1 MDRLRPVNPSTVIMS
16 DINGAHARVKPVSLN
31 AIRSKRSAIS
41 VVGLGYVGLP
51 LALEL
56 AKKFRVIGFD
66 ISAPR
71 VQMMQNRQDPS
82 EELEASAFD
91 GKDITFTSDPA
102 DLSGASFHIVAVPT
116 PVDDSRIPNLK
127 PLLGASHSVGK
138 HLKRGDI
145 VVFESTVYPG
155 CTEEDC
161 VPILEQESGLT
172 FGEDFSVGYSPE
184 RINPG
189 DKEHTVDKILKIVSA
204 SDEDTLRVVSGVYGD
219 IITAGI
225 YEAASIKVAE
235 AAKVIENSQRD
246 VNISFVNELSII
258 FRQMGIDTQDVLEAA
273 GTKWNFLPFRPGLVG
288 GHCISVDPYYLLHKS
303 VKLGYDPLVI
313 ASGRRINDR
322 MPAFIAKELVQALLH
337 ADKNPKR
344 SKVLVLGVTFKEN
357 VADIRNSKVVDVVRE
372 LMDFGVNVHVHDPNA
387 SPNEVA
393 HEYGLTLTEEVGK
406 DYDAVVVAVAHTAF
420 KEYNLDKFRSI
431 SRDTLLLF
439 DLKGLYDR
447 SQLTEGEIIWRL

>member
-1 MDRLRPVNPSTVIMS
+1 MIDPQQELSAYRN
-16 DINGAHARVKPVSLN
+16 K
-31 AIRSKRSAIS
+31 KKAIS

-66 ISAPR
+66 ISQSR
-71 VQMMQNRQDPS
+71 VEMMRRGEDPS
-82 EELEASAFD
+82 AELEATAFENR
-91 GKDITFTSDPA
+91 DITFSHEHA
-102 DLSGASFHIVAVPT
+102 DLREASFHIVAVPT
-116 PVDDSRIPNLK
+116 PVDETRTPNLK
-127 PLLGASHSVGK
+127 PLFGASRSVGK
-138 HLKRGDI
+138 NLKEGDI

-161 VPILEQESGLT
+161 VPILEEESDLT
-172 FGEDFSVGYSPE
+172 FGEDFTVGYSPE

-189 DKEHTVDKILKIVSA
+189 DKEHTVDKILKIVSG
-204 SDEDTLRVVSGVYGD
+204 SDAETLEVVSGIYGD
-219 IITAGI
+219 VITAGI
-225 YEAASIKVAE
+225 YEAATIKVAE

-258 FRQMGIDTQDVLEAA
+258 FRQMGIDTRDVLEAA

-303 VKLGYDPLVI
+303 VKMGYDPLVI

-322 MPAFIAKELVQALLH
+322 MPAFIAKELIQTLLK
-337 ADKNPKR
+337 ASRNPKE
-344 SKVLVLGVTFKEN
+344 SKVLMLGVTFKEN

-372 LMDFGVNVHVHDPNA
+372 LMEYGVNVQVYDPNA

-393 HEYGLTLTEEVGK
+393 HEYGLSMVDNIGEN
-406 DYDAVVVAVAHTAF
+406 YDAIVVAVGHKAF
-420 KEYNLDKFRSI
+420 EEYGIAQFREI
-431 SRDTLLLF
+431 SRGELILF

-447 SQLTEGEIIWRL
+447 SELKEGEVVWRL

>member
-1 MDRLRPVNPSTVIMS
+1 MLT
-16 DINGAHARVKPVSLN
+16 
-31 AIRSKRSAIS
+31 AIRKKELALS

-56 AKKFRVIGFD
+56 AKKFRVVGFD
-66 ISAPR
+66 ISTSR
-71 VQMMQNRQDPS
+71 VKMMRNRQDPS
-82 EELEASAFD
+82 EELDPEAFD
-91 GKDITFTSDPA
+91 GKDITFTSDAA
-102 DLSGASFHIVAVPT
+102 DLAKASFHIVAVPT
-116 PVDDSRIPNLK
+116 PVDETRTPNLK

-145 VVFESTVYPG
+145 VIFESTVYPG

-161 VPILEQESGLT
+161 VPILEQESSLT
-172 FGEDFSVGYSPE
+172 YLDDFTVGYSPE

-204 SDEDTLRVVSGVYGD
+204 SDPATLEVVAGVYGD

-225 YEAASIKVAE
+225 YRAASIKVAE

-246 VNISFVNELSII
+246 VNISFVNELSMI
-258 FRQMGIDTQDVLEAA
+258 FRRMGIDTLDVLEAA

-322 MPAFIAKELVQALLH
+322 VPAFIAKELVQALLK
-337 ADKNPKR
+337 ADRSPKQ
-344 SKVLVLGVTFKEN
+344 SKVLMLGITFKEN
-357 VADIRNSKVVDVVRE
+357 VSDIRNSKVVDVVRE
-372 LMDFGVNVHVHDPNA
+372 LMEFGINVHLHDPHA

-393 HEYGLTLTEEVGK
+393 HEYGLSMTEEVGHN
-406 DYDAVVVAVAHTAF
+406 YDAIVVAVGHQ
-420 KEYNLDKFRSI
+420 KFEAYTLERFRQI
-431 SRDTLLLF
+431 SRGELMLF

-447 SQLTEGEIIWRL
+447 TQLQDGELLWRL

>member
-1 MDRLRPVNPSTVIMS
+1 LLS
-16 DINGAHARVKPVSLN
+16 DL
-31 AIRSKRSAIS
+31 RSKDKAIS
-41 VVGLGYVGLP
+41 IIGLGYVGLP

-66 ISAPR
+66 ISESR
-71 VQMMQNRQDPS
+71 VDMMRNQQDPS
-82 EELEASAFD
+82 EELDASAFED
-91 GKDITFTSDPA
+91 RDISFTADAA
-102 DLSGASFHIVAVPT
+102 DLAAAAFHIVAVPT

-127 PLLGASHSVGK
+127 PLFGASASVGK
-138 HLKRGDI
+138 QLKRGDI

-161 VPILEQESGLT
+161 VPILEKESGLSYP
-172 FGEDFSVGYSPE
+172 EDFTVGYSPE

-204 SDEDTLRVVSGVYGD
+204 TDKETLEVVSGVYGD

-258 FRQMGIDTQDVLEAA
+258 FRRMGIDTRDVLDAA

-303 VKLGYDPLVI
+303 VKMGYDPVVI
-313 ASGRRINDR
+313 ASGRRINDQ
-322 MPAFIAKELVQALLH
+322 MPAFIAKELVQALLK
-337 ADKNPKR
+337 AGTNPQQ
-344 SKVLVLGVTFKEN
+344 SKVLVLGMTFKEN

-372 LMDFGVNVHVHDPNA
+372 LMDFGINVQIHDPHAN
-387 SPNEVA
+387 PNQVA
-393 HEYGLTLTEEVGK
+393 HEYGLSMSEEIGQN
-406 DYDAVVVAVAHTAF
+406 YDAIVVAVAHDAF
-420 KEYNLDKFRSI
+420 KELTLDKFRDI
-431 SRDTLLLF
+431 SRNHLSLF
-439 DLKGLYDR
+439 DLKGIYDR
-447 SQLTEGEIIWRL
+447 SRLRADEFIWRL

>member
-1 MDRLRPVNPSTVIMS
+1 MVNTIPDRSSTDPLS
-16 DINGAHARVKPVSLN
+16 ALQAY
-31 AIRSKRSAIS
+31 RSKQKAIS

-66 ISAPR
+66 ISEPR
-71 VQMMQNRQDPS
+71 VEMMRNRQDPS
-82 EELEASAFD
+82 EELDASAFD
-91 GKDITFTSDPA
+91 NRDITFSASGEDLA
-102 DLSGASFHIVAVPT
+102 DASFHIVAVPT
-116 PVDDSRIPNLK
+116 PVDETRTPNLK
-127 PLLGASHSVGK
+127 PLFGASRSVGK
-138 HLKRGDI
+138 QLKRGDI

-161 VPILEQESGLT
+161 VPILEKESGLKYM
-172 FGEDFSVGYSPE
+172 EDFTVGYSPE

-204 SDEDTLRVVSGVYGD
+204 SDDDTLQVVSGIYGD

-303 VKLGYDPLVI
+303 VRMGYDPLVI
-313 ASGRRINDR
+313 ASGRRINDQ
-322 MPAFIAKELVQALLH
+322 MPAFIAKELVQALLG
-337 ADKNPKR
+337 ADKNPKQ
-344 SKVLVLGVTFKEN
+344 SKVLVLGITFKEN
-357 VADIRNSKVVDVVRE
+357 VADIRNSKVVDVVQE
-372 LMDFGVNVHVHDPNA
+372 LMDYGVNVHLHDPNA
-387 SPNEVA
+387 NPNEVA
-393 HEYGLTLTEEVGK
+393 HEYGISLTEEIGK
-406 DYDAVVVAVAHTAF
+406 NYDAIVVAVAHDEF
-420 KEYNLDKFRSI
+420 KRYGIEDFRTF
-431 SRDTLLLF
+431 SRDHLILF
-439 DLKGLYDR
+439 DLKGIYDR
-447 SQLTEGEIIWRL
+447 NELNEEELIWRL

>member
-1 MDRLRPVNPSTVIMS
+1 MNTTANHILTAFRN
-16 DINGAHARVKPVSLN
+16 KE
-31 AIRSKRSAIS
+31 KKIS
-41 VVGLGYVGLP
+41 VIGLGYVGLP

-66 ISAPR
+66 ISAER
-71 VQMMQNRQDPS
+71 VELMRRGIDPS
-82 EELEASAFD
+82 EELDSSAFSD
-91 GKDITFTSDPA
+91 KDIIFTSDDGDLA
-102 DLSGASFHIVAVPT
+102 DAAFHIVAVPT
-116 PVDDSRIPNLK
+116 PVDGTRAPNLL
-127 PLLGASHSVGK
+127 PLLSASHAVGK
-138 HLKRGDI
+138 TLNKGDI

-161 VPILEQESGLT
+161 VPILEQESGLNFPT
-172 FGEDFSVGYSPE
+172 DFTVGYSPE

-189 DKEHTVDKILKIVSA
+189 DKEHTVDKILKIVSG
-204 SDEDTLRVVSGVYGD
+204 SDAETLEIVAGIYGD

-225 YEAASIKVAE
+225 YKASSIKVAE

-258 FRQMGIDTQDVLEAA
+258 FRQMGIDTQDVLDAA

-322 MPAFIAKELVQALLH
+322 MPAFIAKELVQALLK
-337 ADKNPKR
+337 ADKNPKQ
-344 SKVLVLGVTFKEN
+344 SKVLMLGVTFKEN

-372 LMDFGVNVHVHDPNA
+372 LMDYGVNVHLYDPHA

-393 HEYGLTLTEEVGK
+393 HEYGLTMIDEVGNQ
-406 DYDAVVVAVAHTAF
+406 YDAIVVAVSHTKF
-420 KEYNLDKFRSI
+420 KSYDLDKFREM
-431 SRDTLLLF
+431 SRDDLMLF
-439 DLKGLYDR
+439 DLKGLYNRDELR
-447 SQLTEGEIIWRL
+447 DGETIWRL

>member
-1 MDRLRPVNPSTVIMS
+1 MQGLRN
-16 DINGAHARVKPVSLN
+16 KE
-31 AIRSKRSAIS
+31 KAIS

-66 ISAPR
+66 ISASR
-71 VQMMQNRQDPS
+71 VEMMRNAVDPS
-82 EELEASAFD
+82 EELEASAFEN
-91 GKDITFTSDPA
+91 KDITFTSDPA
-102 DLSGASFHIVAVPT
+102 DLARASFHIVAVPT
-116 PVDDSRIPNLK
+116 PVDESRIPNLK

-138 HLKRGDI
+138 ALKAGDI

-161 VPILEQESGLT
+161 VPILEQESGLK
-172 FGEDFSVGYSPE
+172 FGEDFTVGYSPE

-189 DKEHTVDKILKIVSA
+189 DKEHTVDKILKIVSG
-204 SDEDTLRVVSGVYGD
+204 SDPETLKVVSGVYGD
-219 IITAGI
+219 VITAGI

-322 MPAFIAKELVQALLH
+322 MPAFIAKELVQSLLK
-337 ADKNPKR
+337 ANKNPKE
-344 SKVLVLGVTFKEN
+344 SKVLMLGVTFKEN

-372 LMDFGVNVHVHDPNA
+372 LMDFGVNVHVHDPHA

-393 HEYGLTLTEEVGK
+393 HEYGLTLTEEIGK
-406 DYDAVVVAVAHTAF
+406 QYDAIVVAVSHSSF
-420 KEYNLDKFRSI
+420 KDYTLDSFREL
-431 SRDTLLLF
+431 SRDNLLLF
-439 DLKGLYDR
+439 DLKGLYNRDELR
-447 SQLTEGEIIWRL
+447 DGETIWRL

>member
-1 MDRLRPVNPSTVIMS
+1 MN
-16 DINGAHARVKPVSLN
+16 INGTLTKLN
-31 AIRSKRSAIS
+31 AQAELAAYRNKEKAIS
-41 VVGLGYVGLP
+41 VIGLGYVGLP

-71 VQMMQNRQDPS
+71 VEMMRNGQDPS
-82 EELEASAFD
+82 EELEASAFEN
-91 GKDITFTSDPA
+91 KDITFSASGT
-102 DLSGASFHIVAVPT
+102 DLAQASFHIVAVPT
-116 PVDDSRIPNLK
+116 PVDESRTPNLK

-138 HLKRGDI
+138 VLKAGDI

-172 FGEDFSVGYSPE
+172 YLEDFTVGYSPE

-189 DKEHTVDKILKIVSA
+189 DKEHTVDKILKIVSG
-204 SDEDTLRVVSGVYGD
+204 SDAETLKVVSGIYGD

-303 VKLGYDPLVI
+303 VKMGYDPLVI

-322 MPAFIAKELVQALLH
+322 MPAFIAKELVQALLK
-337 ADKNPKR
+337 ADRNPKQ

-372 LMDFGVNVHVHDPNA
+372 LMDFGVNVQLHDPYA
-387 SPNEVA
+387 SPNEIA
-393 HEYGLTLTEEVGK
+393 HEYKLSMIEEIGK
-406 DYDAVVVAVAHTAF
+406 EYDAIVVAVGHKKFTSF
-420 KEYNLDKFRSI
+420 TLDTFRELSKGN
-431 SRDTLLLF
+431 LLLF

-447 SQLTEGEIIWRL
+447 EQLREGEVIWRL

>member
-1 MDRLRPVNPSTVIMS
+1 MNIAPK
-16 DINGAHARVKPVSLN
+16 AHLAAYRNKE
-31 AIRSKRSAIS
+31 KTIS
-41 VVGLGYVGLP
+41 VIGLGYVGLP

-56 AKKFRVIGFD
+56 AKKFKVIGFD
-66 ISAPR
+66 ISESR
-71 VQMMQNRQDPS
+71 VEMMRNGQDPS
-82 EELEASAFD
+82 EELERSAFE
-91 GKDITFTSDPA
+91 GKHIEFTSDGNRLG
-102 DLSGASFHIVAVPT
+102 DASFHIVAVPT
-116 PVDDSRIPNLK
+116 PVDESRIPNLR
-127 PLLGASHSVGK
+127 PLLGASHTVGK
-138 HLKRGDI
+138 SLKKGDI

-161 VPILEQESGLT
+161 VPILEAESGLT
-172 FGEDFSVGYSPE
+172 FMQDFTVGYSPE

-189 DKEHTVDKILKIVSA
+189 DKEHTVDKILKIVSG
-204 SDEDTLRVVSGVYGD
+204 SDPDTLKVVSGIYGD

-225 YEAASIKVAE
+225 YEASSIKVAE

-258 FRQMGIDTQDVLEAA
+258 FRQMGIDTQDVLDAA

-322 MPAFIAKELVQALLH
+322 MPAFIAKELVQALLK
-337 ADKNPKR
+337 ADKNPKQ
-344 SKVLVLGVTFKEN
+344 SKVLMLGVTFKEN

-372 LMDFGVNVHVHDPNA
+372 LMDFGVNVHLYDPNA

-393 HEYGLTLTEEVGK
+393 HEYGLTMIDEVGK
-406 DYDAVVVAVAHTAF
+406 QYDAIVVAVSHKQF
-420 KEYNLDKFRSI
+420 KTYDLDKFREM
-431 SRDTLLLF
+431 SRDKLMLF

-447 SQLTEGEIIWRL
+447 GQMKDGETIWRL

>member
-1 MDRLRPVNPSTVIMS
+1 MMTVVNNTTANSGP
-16 DINGAHARVKPVSLN
+16 
-31 AIRSKRSAIS
+31 AIDPEALLGSYRTKEKSIS

-56 AKKFRVIGFD
+56 AKKFRVVGFD
-66 ISAPR
+66 ISEPR
-71 VQMMQNRQDPS
+71 VQMMRDRIDPS
-82 EELEASAFD
+82 EELEATAFD
-91 GKDITFTSDPA
+91 NRDIVFSSDVKS
-102 DLSGASFHIVAVPT
+102 LENASLHIVAVPT
-116 PVDDSRIPNLK
+116 PVDDSRTPDLR
-127 PLLGASHSVGK
+127 PLLSASKSVGSA
-138 HLKRGDI
+138 LKKGDI

-161 VPILEQESGLT
+161 VPILEAESGLVYRQ
-172 FGEDFSVGYSPE
+172 DFTVGYSPE

-189 DKEHTVDKILKIVSA
+189 DKTHTIDKILKIVSG
-204 SDEDTLRVVSGVYGD
+204 SDAETLRVVAGIYGD

-258 FRQMGIDTQDVLEAA
+258 FRRMGLDTQDVLDAA

-322 MPAFIAKELVQALLH
+322 MPSFIAKELVQLLLKR
-337 ADKNPKR
+337 DKNPR
-344 SKVLVLGVTFKEN
+344 QGRVLVLGVTFKEN
-357 VADIRNSKVVDVVRE
+357 VADIRNSKVIDVARE
-372 LMDFGVNVHVHDPNA
+372 LMDYGLNVHLYDPLA

-393 HEYGLTLTEEVGK
+393 HEYGMSMSDEIGR
-406 DYDAVVVAVAHTAF
+406 DYDAIVVAVAHEQFRAYT
-420 KEYNLDKFRSI
+420 LDTFRQI
-431 SRDTLLLF
+431 SREGLILF
-439 DLKGLYDR
+439 DLKGIYER
-447 SQLTEGEIIWRL
+447 SALQEGEVIWRL

>member
-1 MDRLRPVNPSTVIMS
+1 MTTLNGTKSTLDADKMLAELR
-16 DINGAHARVKPVSLN
+16 NGDK
-31 AIRSKRSAIS
+31 AIS

-66 ISAPR
+66 ISEPR
-71 VQMMQNRQDPS
+71 IEMMKRNEDPS
-82 EELEASAFD
+82 EELEPAAFAN
-91 GKDITFTSDPA
+91 KNILFTCDPA
-102 DLSGASFHIVAVPT
+102 ELKAAAFHIVAVPT
-116 PVDDSRIPNLK
+116 PVDESRTPNLR
-127 PLLGASHSVGK
+127 PLFGASTTVGK
-138 HLKRGDI
+138 ALSAGDI
-145 VVFESTVYPG
+145 AVFESTVYPG

-161 VPILEQESGLT
+161 VPILEQESGLS
-172 FGEDFSVGYSPE
+172 FGEFTVGYSPE

-189 DKEHTVDKILKIVSA
+189 DKEHTVANILKVVSG
-204 SDEDTLRVVSGVYGD
+204 SDPETLKVVSGVYGD

-225 YEAASIKVAE
+225 YEAKTIKVAE

-258 FRQMGIDTQDVLEAA
+258 FSKMGIDTQDVLEAA

-303 VKLGYDPLVI
+303 VKMGYDPQVI

-322 MPAFIAKELVQALLH
+322 MPAFIAKELVQHLLKV
-337 ADKNPKR
+337 DKNPKN
-344 SKVLVLGVTFKEN
+344 SKVLMLGVTFKEN

-372 LMDFGVNVHVHDPNA
+372 LMDFGVNVHVYDPHA

-393 HEYGLTLTEEVGK
+393 HEYGLTMVDDIGK
-406 DYDAVVVAVAHTAF
+406 NYDAVVVAVAHKSFIEKSLEDYRAVS
-420 KEYNLDKFRSI
+420 NGDLI
-431 SRDTLLLF
+431 LF

-447 SQLTEGEIIWRL
+447 KRLKEGEIIWRL